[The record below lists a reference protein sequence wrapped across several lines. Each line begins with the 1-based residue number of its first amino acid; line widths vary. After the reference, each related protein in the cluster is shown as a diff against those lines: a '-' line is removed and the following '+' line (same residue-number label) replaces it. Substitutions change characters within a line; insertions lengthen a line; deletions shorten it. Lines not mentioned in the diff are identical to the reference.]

1 MRVAPCKVLFLITDG
16 FGIGGTI
23 RTTFNLAGE
32 LAERGH
38 DVEVLSTL
46 RRRDVP
52 QMAAHPAIRL
62 TALLDARPA
71 HPDYVHDDPRRGR
84 PAVVYPR
91 ADYRSADY
99 DLLVEERYR
108 DYLAAHDAD
117 VVIGTRSGLIAY
129 VARFAPQRMVRIGQ
143 EHLTRRQNRAALNEV
158 MPRHYRRLD
167 AFVTVSER
175 DAEDYRANVRMGRTR
190 LLHIPNS
197 VPAPAI
203 PPSTGTAKLVVAA
216 GRLVKSK
223 RYDVLIRA
231 FAKVIAEHPGWRL
244 RIYGGGDKDAELRAL
259 VLELGL
265 HNHVLMMGRFA
276 PIEPEWAKGSV
287 AAVPSDR
294 EPFGM
299 TLVEAMRCGVPVVST
314 DAPYGPAEI
323 LADGEDGLLTPVGD
337 VDAMAD
343 ALLELIGDPGRRR
356 AMAAAALANSARYD
370 PAPIAERYER
380 LFEELRAA
388 KRRPWFPRRPPVAPR
403 PEVLGP
409 APALAMPIVDCTVT
423 ADGEL
428 ELRPGPS
435 VPAGSVLVWR
445 RDGVATPVGQ
455 RLAAGSY
462 DLCLAGGEPVYAGLR
477 DTRALLDLPVPSA
490 VRVQLPYRTEDGRLA
505 LRVWDRSVHAE
516 VGDVDLGDGIRLTG
530 RLIGASLTAG
540 ATLEPGSVPV
550 SIRPDGRWTA
560 VLTSP
565 PDQPSPLSLRYAP
578 DADPAPVG
586 RLLDDVLDKATAFV
600 LPAWHGIQPFYT
612 EANDLSVRATP

>member
-1 MRVAPCKVLFLITDG
+1 MKVLFLITDG

-23 RTTFNLAGE
+23 RTTFNLAGA
-32 LAERGH
+32 LADRGH

-52 QMAAHPAIRL
+52 LMAVHPAIRL

-71 HPDYVHDDPRRGR
+71 HPDYVRDDPRRGR
-84 PAVVYPR
+84 PTRVYPR
-91 ADYRSADY
+91 ADYRSGDY
-99 DLLVEERYR
+99 DLLVEDRYR
-108 DYLAAHDAD
+108 DYLAAHDGD

-129 VARFAPQRMVRIGQ
+129 VAQFAPQRMVRIGQ
-143 EHLTRRQNRAALNEV
+143 EHLTRAQNRAALNQE

-175 DAEDYRANVRMGRTR
+175 DAEDYRANVRMGRAR

-197 VPAPAI
+197 VPSPPI

-231 FAKVIAEHPGWRL
+231 FAKVVAEHPDWRL
-244 RIYGGGDKDAELRAL
+244 RVYGGGDTDAELRAL

-265 HNHVLMMGRFA
+265 HNHVQMMGRFA

-337 VDAMAD
+337 VDAMGD
-343 ALLELIGDPGRRR
+343 ALLRVIGDGERRR

-388 KRRPWFPRRPPVAPR
+388 KRKPWFPRRPPVAPQ
-403 PEVLGP
+403 PDVLGP
-409 APALAMPIVDCTVT
+409 APTLGMPTVDCEVT
-423 ADGEL
+423 ADGEVV
-428 ELRPGPS
+428 LRPGPG
-435 VPAGSVLVWR
+435 VPEGSVLVWR
-445 RDGVATPVGQ
+445 RDGVEMPVSE
-455 RLAAGSY
+455 RLAEGSY
-462 DLCLAGGEPVYAGLR
+462 ELCLAGGDPVYSGMR
-477 DTRALLDLPVPSA
+477 DTRALVDPPTPAA
-490 VRVQLPYRTEDGRLA
+490 VRVQLPYRTADGRLA
-505 LRVWDRSVHAE
+505 VRVWDRAVHAE
-516 VGDVDLGDGIRLTG
+516 VDRVDLDEGVRLTG
-530 RLIGASLTAG
+530 RLIGASLAEE

-550 SIRPDGRWTA
+550 RALPDGRWTA
-560 VLTSP
+560 LLTAGTSE
-565 PDQPSPLSLRYAP
+565 LWLRYAA
-578 DADPAPVG
+578 DAEPARIG
-586 RLLDDVLDKATAFV
+586 RFLDDIVDKATAFV
-600 LPAWHGIQPFYT
+600 LPAAHGIQPFYT
-612 EANDLSVRATP
+612 DTNEMSIRATA